1 MNIVDKMNALKPCKK
16 MLDEIGSSSNVTPL
30 KRTKKRR

>member
-1 MNIVDKMNALKPCKK
+1 MNIIDNINVLKPCKK